1 MTNEKV
7 FERIEAEEAQK
18 PEQEPPKNR
27 QNVIHTVDLSKMT
40 PQTHRWVDRG
50 HVMSCEGAGHAS
62 HRTFKRLSRSA
73 DVPTTSAEQGHLQP
87 DPGKPSP

>member
-7 FERIEAEEAQK
+7 FERIEADEAEKPQEEPQ
-18 PEQEPPKNR
+18 QTR
-27 QNVIHTVDLSKMT
+27 QNVLHTVDISKLT

-50 HVMSCEGAGHAS
+50 QVMSCEGAGHAS

-73 DVPTTSAEQGHLQP
+73 EVQATSVEQGHLQP
-87 DPGKPSP
+87 EPGQPSP